1 MIIRARYYRLII
13 LFCFGYLEELLVST
27 LVEFE
32 DVIILLCFSL
42 GHIEVNAFISSG
54 FKMKANRIFDVIL
67 YRILNIFRKFEYRI
81 RIYQVNLQ
89 VLQVSHYSSFACT
102 CNRLCVMAL
111 VNLYLNIRVNSAF
124 IITLDIV
131 VMI

>member
-13 LFCFGYLEELLVST
+13 LFCFGYLEELLVNT

-32 DVIILLCFSL
+32 DVIILLSFSL
-42 GHIEVNAFISSG
+42 GHIEVNAFISRG

-81 RIYQVNLQ
+81 RIYQVNL
-89 VLQVSHYSSFACT
+89 
-102 CNRLCVMAL
+102 
-111 VNLYLNIRVNSAF
+111 
-124 IITLDIV
+124 
-131 VMI
+131 